1 MEKSI
6 KIYFDKEADVLY
18 FSRGEPRSDA
28 ISREI
33 GDDIIVRLEPKT
45 NRVLGFTVLNFTRRF
60 EKLSFTQ
67 EIPIEAE
74 LALI

>member
-1 MEKSI
+1 MEKGI

-18 FSRGEPRSDA
+18 FSRGAPRSDA
-28 ISREI
+28 ISREL
-33 GDDIIVRLEPKT
+33 GDDVIVRLEPQT
-45 NRVLGFTVLNFTRRF
+45 DRVLGFTVLNFTKRF
-60 EKLSFTQ
+60 ERISFTQ

>member
-1 MEKSI
+1 MEKGI
-6 KIYFDKEADVLY
+6 KIYFDKEADVFY
-18 FSRGEPRSDA
+18 FSRGEPRADA

-45 NRVLGFTVLNFTRRF
+45 NRVLGFTVLNFTSRF

>member
-1 MEKSI
+1 MEKGI

-18 FSRGEPRSDA
+18 FSRGAPQSDV
-28 ISREI
+28 ISREL
-33 GDDIIVRLEPKT
+33 GDDIIVRLEPQT

-60 EKLSFTQ
+60 ERISFTQ

>member
-1 MEKSI
+1 MEKGI

-60 EKLSFTQ
+60 EKLSLTQ